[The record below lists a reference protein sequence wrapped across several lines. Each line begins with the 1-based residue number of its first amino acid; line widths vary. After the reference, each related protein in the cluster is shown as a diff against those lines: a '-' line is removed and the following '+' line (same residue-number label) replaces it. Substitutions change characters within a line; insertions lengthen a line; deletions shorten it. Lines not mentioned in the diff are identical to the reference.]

1 MCTPTPPPP
10 DPLPLTPPNRQTPT
24 LTEQAQATASYILQ
38 KIASALPSSS
48 FEEGIHVPRIAIIA
62 GSGLSSLAKAFN
74 SSEKEETEGD
84 TEEVAV
90 KVEIPYSE
98 LDGFV
103 VGGTSGHASTLIYGT
118 IGSGSAKTPVLLL
131 SGRAHYYEGH
141 PFSTT
146 TFPLRVLKLLGVE
159 TCIITNAAGSLN
171 KFYNIGDIVIINDHI
186 NLAGLAGL
194 SPLRGPNLDDFGT
207 RFLALTDAYDLDLR
221 RKAHLAWAKCNQV
234 KKLSEGVY
242 AFAAGPCYETRAE
255 TRMLSMLGGD
265 LVGMSTVPEVIVAR
279 HGGMRV
285 FGVSIVTNSAL
296 HDPPPLGSDPDVE
309 AHVTNKAM
317 EAGSTSHT
325 EVLAATQTVADD
337 VRELIVKLVELIASD
352 NQVVA

>member
-1 MCTPTPPPP
+1 MSTPTIQP
-10 DPLPLTPPNRQTPT
+10 DPLPLTPTPQTPT
-24 LTEQAQATASYILQ
+24 LTEQAQATASYILK

-48 FEEGIHVPRIAIIA
+48 SFEESIHVPRIAIIA

-74 SSEKEETEGD
+74 TSENEEIEGD

-103 VGGTSGHASTLIYGT
+103 VGSSHASTLIYGT
-118 IGSGSAKTPVLLL
+118 IGSGPAKTPVLLL

-141 PFSTT
+141 PFSKT

-171 KFYNIGDIVIINDHI
+171 KSYNVGDIVIINDHI

-207 RFLALTDAYDLDLR
+207 RFLALTNAYDLDLR
-221 RKAHLAWAKCNQV
+221 HKAHLAWAKCNQV
-234 KKLSEGVY
+234 KKLNEGVY

-279 HGGMRV
+279 HAGMRV

-317 EAGSTSHT
+317 EAGSASHT
-325 EVLAATQTVADD
+325 EVLAATHTVADD
-337 VRELIVKLVELIASD
+337 IRELIVKLVELIASD
-352 NQVVA
+352 KQVVA